1 MSGDD
6 SRPQDLHAPVV
17 ELLGLV
23 AFGEMLAF
31 ERMARDAALAP
42 DLRRRAMLGEL
53 AAVEVDGYRRVAAR
67 LAELGVDPQDA
78 MAPYVGPVEE
88 YHDATE
94 PKDWLEALTK
104 VYVGDRIADDFL
116 AEVAAL
122 LDAPDGDL
130 VRRVLHDSRY
140 ASFAEAELR
149 DAIAE
154 DPKVAN
160 RLSMW
165 ARRLVGET
173 LSHAQRVAAERA
185 PLTALVVADNGVQKL
200 FQRLTTAHAARM
212 NALDLNN

>member
-1 MSGDD
+1 M
-6 SRPQDLHAPVV
+6 V

-23 AFGEMLAF
+23 AFGELLAF

-42 DLRRRAMLGEL
+42 DLRRRAMLGEM
-53 AAVEVDGYRRVAAR
+53 AAVEVDGYQRVAAR
-67 LAELGVDPQDA
+67 LAEHGVDPQAA
-78 MAPYVGPVEE
+78 MVPYVRPVEE

-104 VYVGDRIADDFL
+104 VYVGDGIADDFL

-122 LDAPDGDL
+122 LDPADGDL
-130 VRRVLHDSRY
+130 VRQVLHDGRY
-140 ASFAEAELR
+140 AAFAEAELR
-149 DAIAE
+149 AAIEA

-185 PLTALVVADNGVQKL
+185 SLTELIVAGAGRDDGVQKL
-200 FQRLTTAHAARM
+200 FQRLTTAHSARM